1 MQIESLKVFCDVVEL
16 QSFSK
21 AAQQNHISQS
31 AVSQQISQLEHR
43 FGERLVERG
52 QGRLRLT
59 EAGEI
64 FYQGCKDILERFD
77 RLKEQLSQLSNVI
90 AGSVKVSTVYTIGLH
105 ELPVYLRE
113 FMQRYPKAK
122 VQVSYRRSNEVY
134 DDVLTG
140 NAHLGLV
147 AFPSKHSQLEIKPCW
162 KDDLV
167 LICDP
172 HHPFSELTE
181 VDIRQLDG
189 EPFIAFERDIP
200 TRKEIDRIFK
210 RFKVTPRY
218 ILTIDNVETI
228 KRAVEIGAGISIVP
242 ENTVHGEVEHKT
254 LCAIP
259 FSNGPF
265 QRSIAVV
272 TKKRRSFTR
281 AQLAFIDLL
290 TTGNGRAPQPIE

>member
-1 MQIESLKVFCDVVEL
+1 LKIFCDVVEL

-31 AVSQQISQLEHR
+31 AVSQQISQLEQR

-105 ELPVYLRE
+105 ELPVYLRQ
-113 FMQRYPKAK
+113 FMQTYPKAK
-122 VQVSYRRSNEVY
+122 VHVSYRRSNEVY

-140 NAHLGLV
+140 NAHIGIV
-147 AFPSKHSQLEIKPCW
+147 AFPTKHSQLDIKLCW
-162 KDDLV
+162 RDNLV
-167 LICDP
+167 LICSP
-172 HHPFSELTE
+172 EHPFSQSDRI
-181 VDIRQLDG
+181 DIRQLHG
-189 EPFIAFERDIP
+189 EAFVAFERDIP

-210 RFKVTPRY
+210 KFKVTPRY
-218 ILTIDNVETI
+218 TLTIDNVETI
-228 KRAVEIGAGISIVP
+228 KRAVEIGAGVSIVP
-242 ENTVHGEVEHKT
+242 ENTVQGEVEHQT
-254 LCAIP
+254 LRAIP
-259 FSNGPF
+259 FTNGTF
-265 QRSIAVV
+265 QRPIAIV

-290 TTGNGRAPQPIE
+290 TSGDGSSQ